1 MNNIII
7 NRSETKQ
14 KIINGN
20 VVEDKAM
27 DLYLNNNKGD
37 VIFKDKDN
45 IYYQKIQNLD
55 KLKKLLNPP
64 KRKSLLDTLVELG
77 GEYRVPK
84 KRNNK
89 TFKKQVKKKRKKR
102 LKQKTIK
109 NNKNKNKN
117 K

>member
-1 MNNIII
+1 
-7 NRSETKQ
+7 
-14 KIINGN
+14 
-20 VVEDKAM
+20 M

-84 KRNNK
+84 KE
-89 TFKKQVKKKRKKR
+89 
-102 LKQKTIK
+102 TIK
-109 NNKNKNKN
+109 HLKNK
-117 K
+117 

>member
-1 MNNIII
+1 MNNITI
-7 NRSETKQ
+7 NRSESRQ
-14 KIINGN
+14 QIINGN
-20 VVEDKAM
+20 VVEDKSV
-27 DLYLNNNKGD
+27 DLFLNNKKGD
-37 VIFKDKDN
+37 IIFKDKGN

-77 GEYRVPK
+77 GEYHVSK

-102 LKQKTIK
+102 MKQKTIK
-109 NNKNKNKN
+109 NKKK
-117 K
+117 